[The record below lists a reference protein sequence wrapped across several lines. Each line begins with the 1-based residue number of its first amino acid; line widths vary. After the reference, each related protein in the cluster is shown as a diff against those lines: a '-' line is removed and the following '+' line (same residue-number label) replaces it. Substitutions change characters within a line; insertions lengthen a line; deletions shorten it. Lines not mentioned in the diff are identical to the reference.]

1 MDVDNIKYLDSKSFT
16 AGLKKL
22 VHITFPS
29 MSRLELIPCLSCS
42 QQFKPPISLTEGDF
56 DGLTEK
62 LGLNDKTMGVG
73 AFERL
78 MREQLKLY
86 TQSRL
91 SSMSEFWTTTEQEFT
106 TIGTL
111 KHILMEQIKI
121 QEQLSHL
128 RGSGKN
134 AASGVPKM
142 PTADRVQDESK
153 PSFALE
159 DVDNLLDSFRLF
171 FKDTLSARVAERGST
186 QSLAPILKIRG
197 TGMETPRTPGSTT
210 QKNRRS
216 KNFNQGRW
224 LLDDSGGHSEG
235 GGDQEGDELQR
246 AKINGLLSTSEKRRR
261 KVSPSRAPGSVK
273 GRGSSPRDGSSSV
286 GPENDRR
293 LYLDGPVAAAADL
306 ADPPTTSRVGEQT
319 SLPEEPLDCRTADAL
334 PPDPEL
340 TSPKPAALLQL
351 SQRRR
356 VKPPATVHAQ
366 LAYAEATPA
375 TPYTPLTG
383 VASPDETGARR
394 KGPKRRSGSSVSVD
408 GLGSAEAAGGGCK
421 SPEAET
427 DAASGNGAL
436 QDTGGPLS
444 SPPGSWR
451 GGPP

>member
-1 MDVDNIKYLDSKSFT
+1 MHVD
-16 AGLKKL
+16 
-22 VHITFPS
+22 
-29 MSRLELIPCLSCS
+29 
-42 QQFKPPISLTEGDF
+42 
-56 DGLTEK
+56 
-62 LGLNDKTMGVG
+62 
-73 AFERL
+73 AFEML

-91 SSMSEFWTTTEQEFT
+91 SSMSEFWTITEQEFT

-111 KHILMEQIKI
+111 KHILMEQINIK
-121 QEQLSHL
+121 EELSHL

-134 AASGVPKM
+134 AASGVPKT
-142 PTADRVQDESK
+142 PAADSVQDDSK

-159 DVDNLLDSFRLF
+159 EVDDLLDSFRLF
-171 FKDTLSARVAERGST
+171 FKKTLSARVAERGST
-186 QSLAPILKIRG
+186 QSLASVLKIRD

-210 QKNRRS
+210 QKSRRS
-216 KNFNQGRW
+216 KNLNQGRSA
-224 LLDDSGGHSEG
+224 LDDSGGHSEG
-235 GGDQEGDELQR
+235 GGDQESDTLQR
-246 AKINGLLSTSEKRRR
+246 VKSNGLPSTSEKRRR

-273 GRGSSPRDGSSSV
+273 GRGSGP
-286 GPENDRR
+286 GPEIERQ

-306 ADPPTTSRVGEQT
+306 ADPPTTSRASEQT
-319 SLPEEPLDCRTADAL
+319 SLPQEPLDCSTADAL

-340 TSPKPAALLQL
+340 TSPKPAAPLQL

-366 LAYAEATPA
+366 LAYAEGTPA